1 MYKIKYIKF
10 LAAGLAVMLT
20 LSVPGCQAQNEPAKD
35 QPSSGSQTT
44 DQPSSGSQ
52 TTELSIYSGQT
63 TDRIRTGEHEEITW
77 DLIQI
82 VEHDPVLKA
91 LLEKSIAKAHE
102 MNPDPNTN
110 PVSDLESYYAFV
122 DRCYHALP
130 WEIEPT
136 EYDSLYERIDQGMGC
151 LYFVCDQPLEELED
165 KGYFHNSL
173 MYHEPFRSWMIR
185 FLSGSGTFLNT
196 EESWSEEYYQIALGN
211 PDFHLDDD
219 TFEDPSNWKTFNEF
233 FARKLRDPSVRPI
246 DAEGDDSVVVSPA
259 DAVPQGI
266 WEIDENSKVIAQEPA
281 EKAGLRIK
289 TGTLTDISVL
299 LSGSQYAD
307 AFGNGKMSHTFLDIN
322 DYHRYHFPVSGTV
335 KEVFVIAQDDAP
347 GGVITW
353 NAEEQRYREYYS
365 EEFGW
370 QSIETRGVVI
380 VETNGGGLAAI
391 VPVGMCQVS
400 SVNFEDTVT
409 VGAEVKK
416 GDPLGYFL
424 FGGSD
429 IVMVFSEDLQFE
441 LTAEPQE
448 HILMGNAYGK
458 IAAD

>member
-130 WEIEPT
+130 WEIEPA

-185 FLSGSGTFLNT
+185 FLSGFGTFLNT

-266 WEIDENSKVIAQEPA
+266 WEIDENSKVIAQ
-281 EKAGLRIK
+281 
-289 TGTLTDISVL
+289 
-299 LSGSQYAD
+299 
-307 AFGNGKMSHTFLDIN
+307 
-322 DYHRYHFPVSGTV
+322 
-335 KEVFVIAQDDAP
+335 DDAP

-380 VETNGGGLAAI
+380 VETNGGGLVAI